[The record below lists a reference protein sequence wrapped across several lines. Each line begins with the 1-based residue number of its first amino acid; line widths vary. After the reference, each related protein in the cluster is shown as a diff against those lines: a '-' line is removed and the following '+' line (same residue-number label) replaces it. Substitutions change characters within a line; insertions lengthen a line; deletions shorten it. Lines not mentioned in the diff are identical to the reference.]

1 MYKIFFSSNW
11 GEEGKVLLNRM
22 SWMTENNSGIWN
34 NKIQGTNN
42 LEEADYIIVLNG
54 LNNNLRNYLNKN
66 PLKKDKVIFLPREP
80 IGVGT
85 ARNDYSK
92 NEFKYGYTYK
102 DIYHSVTQSQF
113 MRLTYDQFVNIDY
126 HEKPKLLSS
135 VTSMK
140 MHTKGSRKRVEF
152 LRNICKKYPEKI
164 DVYGGWWDN
173 SLGSCYKGELTWFR
187 SKHDTN
193 ENTKYVGHKDYKY
206 SLCFE
211 NTSTDNYFSEKFTD
225 CILSWTIPIY
235 WGCKNIDKYFPK
247 DCYHNIDI
255 FDENSYEKVIEIIN
269 KPITQK
275 NIDALKEARKL
286 ILNKYNIWSTI
297 ENIIVNDN

>member
-11 GEEGKVLLNRM
+11 GEEGKVLLDRM
-22 SWMTENNSGIWN
+22 NWMTENNSGIWN

-42 LEEADYIIVLNG
+42 FEEADYIIVLNG
-54 LNNNLRNYLNKN
+54 LNNKLRHYLNNN
-66 PLKKDKVIFLPREP
+66 PLRKDKVIFFQREP
-80 IGVGT
+80 GGIGT

-102 DIYHSVTQSQF
+102 DMYHAVTQSQH
-113 MRLTYDQFVNIDY
+113 MRMNYNNFVNINY
-126 HEKPKLLSS
+126 KYKSKPLSS

-140 MHTKGSRKRVEF
+140 THTPGSKKRVEF
-152 LRNICKKYPEKI
+152 LQNFCKKYPDKI

-173 SLGSCYKGELTWFR
+173 SLGSCYKGELAWFR
-187 SKHDTN
+187 SKHDTD
-193 ENTKYVGHKDYKY
+193 ENTKYMGHKDYKY

-235 WGCKNIDKYFPK
+235 WGCSNINKYFPE
-247 DCYHNIDI
+247 DTYYYIDI
-255 FDENSYEKVIEIIN
+255 FDENAIDKVIEIIN

-275 NIDALKEARKL
+275 NIDALQEARQL

-297 ENIIVNDN
+297 ENIIENNN